1 MSVCVIH
8 RLMSG
13 PPSRPRAGAIYRRY
27 LMVLVLVV
35 VALVTFVSA
44 MRWLA
49 AGASSDDD
57 PMFDPHFNPNIH
69 VRE

>member
-1 MSVCVIH
+1 
-8 RLMSG
+8 MSG

-27 LMVLVLVV
+27 LMVLVLLV

-49 AGASSDDD
+49 AGGDSQED

>member
-1 MSVCVIH
+1 
-8 RLMSG
+8 MSG

-27 LMVLVLVV
+27 LMVLVLLV
-35 VALVTFVSA
+35 VALVTLVSA

-49 AGASSDDD
+49 AGGDSQDD

-69 VRE
+69 IRE